1 MEELKILAEI
11 AVALALPLGG
21 FVFSLWKWDA
31 KRAEQRLREAK
42 IDYERQ
48 MQTAQ
53 VDADERAKERAHEL
67 QLAQAAAERE
77 HQVEVKTLQ
86 ETVIHLQQ
94 VVEERLFSALDDA
107 RAAKTTLASA
117 VQEHIAAIDRA
128 NQAEL
133 HAIQVLQGDVTS
145 LKQQLPQQYQDIL
158 VRIASV
164 IDQTRVIND
173 ALGGLISTVAQYHE
187 SVECALRAEETNHV
201 DPVGESV

>member
-31 KRAEQRLREAK
+31 KRAEQRLQEAK
-42 IDYERQ
+42 VDHTRQLETTRLAAEER
-48 MQTAQ
+48 
-53 VDADERAKERAHEL
+53 EKERAHEL

-107 RAAKTTLASA
+107 RAAKTTLTAA

-133 HAIQVLQGDVTS
+133 HAIQALQGDVTS
-145 LKQQLPQQYQDIL
+145 LKEQLPQQYQDIL